1 LTFDGFDTCRRF
13 HNVLIVYRTHEFVL
27 DMTIIKEAGM
37 MDVKRRNFLKG
48 GVASL
53 AVASGLVGVG
63 NQGAAEAATP
73 QPENTYPTVD
83 IAPLVSIPPGTEV
96 AFDYPD
102 EASPSVLLRLGKP
115 AEGGIGPEKDIVA
128 FSLLCT
134 HKGCPLNYVADRK
147 TLVCPCHW
155 SSFDPSKGGR
165 LVIGQASQS
174 LPQMQLDIQDGM
186 VRAVGLDGLIYGRH
200 TNIL

>member
-1 LTFDGFDTCRRF
+1 
-13 HNVLIVYRTHEFVL
+13 
-27 DMTIIKEAGM
+27 M
-37 MDVKRRNFLKG
+37 
-48 GVASL
+48 
-53 AVASGLVGVG
+53 
-63 NQGAAEAATP
+63 
-73 QPENTYPTVD
+73 
-83 IAPLVSIPPGTEV
+83 
-96 AFDYPD
+96 
-102 EASPSVLLRLGKP
+102 
-115 AEGGIGPEKDIVA
+115 
-128 FSLLCT
+128 LCT

-147 TLVCPCHW
+147 SLVCPCHW